1 MQMDRRGGSTIPRS
15 IRALVVAHII
25 LGFAFGAIG
34 YAEVGHRAWHH
45 ATILSS
51 AALGFSQAALI
62 GLWLGFGETPWKRR
76 CLLGALAL
84 VAIWVWFTF
93 AIRGPRALA
102 WRVSNLDFVF
112 IFSAGLLVATI
123 AIVWR
128 RVGWVIGH
136 DSAPLPG
143 APRARLQ
150 FTTLDLFLFTT
161 ITALSIGVLTF
172 IRTYILIGRPVDALG
187 LYMLQIAGTT
197 FSATWALLSRR
208 RFYWRLLAAPV
219 AIAVGLPAYYI
230 ERRWDLPTVVIA
242 QAAITAATLIVVRRV
257 GYRLYIAQRKPL
269 MTPASPDIP
278 I

>member
-1 MQMDRRGGSTIPRS
+1 MPMDRRGGSTIPRS
-15 IRALVVAHII
+15 IRALVVAHIA
-25 LGFAFGAIG
+25 LGIASGAIG
-34 YAEVGHRAWHH
+34 YAELGHQAWHH

-76 CLLGALAL
+76 CLLGAMAL
-84 VAIWVWFTF
+84 VAIWIGVTY
-93 AIRGPRALA
+93 AIRGHRALT
-102 WRVSNLDFVF
+102 WRESNLDFVF

-136 DSAPLPG
+136 DAAPLPD

-150 FTTLDLFLFTT
+150 FTTLDLFLVTT

-172 IRTYILIGRPVDALG
+172 IRTYILIGRSVDALG
-187 LYMLQIAGTT
+187 LYMLQVAGTT
-197 FSATWALLSRR
+197 FSATWSVLSRR
-208 RFYWRLLAAPV
+208 RFYWRLLAAPA
-219 AIAVGLPAYYI
+219 AIVVGLPAYYI
-230 ERRWDLPTVVIA
+230 ERRWDLPIVVIA

-257 GYRLYIAQRKPL
+257 GYRLYVRQRNLLTPL
-269 MTPASPDIP
+269 TSPDVP
-278 I
+278 N